1 MNKYQKMTRK
11 EYWELNDTERKAET
25 PDQNSMRQK
34 DRYYLNDLKEEIENL
49 NLKDIVTILQTNNV
63 PMLQKLTVYTFMLA
77 VDNFTKIRK

>member
-1 MNKYQKMTRK
+1 MNKYQKMSRK
-11 EYWELNDTERKAET
+11 EYWELNDTQRKAET

-34 DRYYLNDLKEEIENL
+34 DRYYLNDLKEEIEEL
-49 NLKDIVTILQTNNV
+49 NLKDIVSILQRNDV

>member
-34 DRYYLNDLKEEIENL
+34 DRYYLNDLKEEIEDL
-49 NLKDIVTILQTNNV
+49 NLKDIVSILQRNDV
-63 PMLQKLTVYTFMLA
+63 PMLQKKTVYNLIKA
-77 VDNFTKIRK
+77 IGR

>member
-1 MNKYQKMTRK
+1 MNKYQKMSRK
-11 EYWELNDTERKAET
+11 AYWELNDTQRKAET

-63 PMLQKLTVYTFMLA
+63 PMLQKITVY
-77 VDNFTKIRK
+77 NFIKEKKI